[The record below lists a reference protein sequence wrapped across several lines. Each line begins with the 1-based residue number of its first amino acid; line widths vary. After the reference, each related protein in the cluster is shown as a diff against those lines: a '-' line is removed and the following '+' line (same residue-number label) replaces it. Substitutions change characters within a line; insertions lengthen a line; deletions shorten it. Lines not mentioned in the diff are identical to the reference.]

1 MVYFDDMAV
10 AWQEGMTVADLLD
23 SVAVGCPYAVVKLD
37 GRLVS
42 RPHFASTPV
51 TDGCRIVPL
60 PMIAGG

>member
-1 MVYFDDMAV
+1 MVYFDDIAV

-23 SVAVGCPYAVVKLD
+23 NVAVGYHYAVVKLD
-37 GRLVS
+37 GLLVS

-51 TDGCRIVPL
+51 PDGSRITPI

>member
-1 MVYFDDMAV
+1 MVYLDDIAV

-23 SVAVGCPYAVVKLD
+23 TAAAGYHYAVVKLD

-42 RPHFASTPV
+42 RPHFTSTPV
-51 TDGCRIVPL
+51 PDGSRIVPL

>member
-1 MVYFDDMAV
+1 MVYLDDIAI

-23 SVAVGCPYAVVKLD
+23 DVAADYHYAVVKLD

-51 TDGCRIVPL
+51 TDGSRIVPL

>member
-1 MVYFDDMAV
+1 MVYFDNIAI

-23 SVAVGCPYAVVKLD
+23 RMAAGYHYAVVKLD

-51 TDGCRIVPL
+51 ADGSRIVPI

>member
-1 MVYFDDMAV
+1 MVYFDNIAI
-10 AWQEGMTVADLLD
+10 AWREGMTVADLLD
-23 SVAVGCPYAVVKLD
+23 TVAADYHYAVVKLD

-51 TDGCRIVPL
+51 MDGSRILPL

>member
-23 SVAVGCPYAVVKLD
+23 TVAVGYPYAVVKLD
-37 GRLVS
+37 GRPVS

-51 TDGCRIVPL
+51 PDGTRITPI